1 MYKGIVNTGTYDN
14 RSVLDRT
21 HTPVCVTGVFADT
34 QGTLPKGLIVAKN
47 ASDLYVPYAPAA
59 SDGTQNPKGV
69 LTEELDTTVGTSAVI
84 VKHGTVVAD
93 MLLVGTSNSTSA
105 PTEDDLSLLSD
116 ITIYAV

>member
-1 MYKGIVNTGTYDN
+1 MHRGVVNTGTYDN

-21 HTPVCVTGVFADT
+21 HSPVCVTGVFAEA

-47 ASDLYVPYAPAA
+47 TSDLYVPYAPSAT
-59 SDGTQNPKGV
+59 DGRQNPKGV
-69 LTEELDTTVGTSAVI
+69 LTEEIDTTVNTSASI

-93 MLLVGTSNSTSA
+93 MLLVGTSDTTSA

>member
-1 MYKGIVNTGTYDN
+1 MFKGVVNSGTYDN

-21 HTPVCVTGVFADT
+21 HSPVCLTGIFAEA

-47 ASDLYVPYAPAA
+47 TSDLYVPYSPIA

-69 LTEELDTTVGTSAVI
+69 LTEELDTTVNTSAVI

-93 MLLVGTSNSTSA
+93 MLLVGTSDSASA